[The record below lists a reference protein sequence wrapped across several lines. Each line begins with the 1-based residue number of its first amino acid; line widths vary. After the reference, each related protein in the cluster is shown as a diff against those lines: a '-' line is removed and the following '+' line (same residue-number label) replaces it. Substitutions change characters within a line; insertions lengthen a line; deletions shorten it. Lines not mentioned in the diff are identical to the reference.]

1 MGILILLRDW
11 INVERKNCE
20 RSNLLVQFEY
30 TIDEISVDFS
40 EEDMNALEEQ
50 ALQSLL
56 EHVTKEMLD
65 DLWQNY
71 FQGYKY

>member
-65 DLWQNY
+65 DL
-71 FQGYKY
+71 